1 MSRVKIDIKKNFTFS
16 TNIPVRITDINY
28 GGHLGNDSVFAILHE
43 ARMQFMRSFGYE
55 ELSLEGVSLIMADA
69 AVEFKNEAFYG
80 DVIIASIVADEF
92 TSASF
97 NLYYKLALDEN
108 GKEKLIALAKTRMVT
123 FCYDT
128 RKVMPLPAAAAE
140 KLNR

>member
-1 MSRVKIDIKKNFTFS
+1 MSRVKIDVRKPFSFS
-16 TNIPVRITDINY
+16 TTIPVRITDINY

-43 ARMQFMRSFGYE
+43 ARMQFMKSFGYE
-55 ELSLEGVSLIMADA
+55 ELSLEGVSLIMADT

-80 DVIIASIVADEF
+80 DVITAFVVADEF

-97 NLYYKLALDEN
+97 NLYYKLSLNDI

-123 FCYDT
+123 FDYDD
-128 RKVMPLPAAAAE
+128 RKVVPLPEAALVRLE
-140 KLNR
+140 Q

>member
-1 MSRVKIDIKKNFTFS
+1 MK
-16 TNIPVRITDINY
+16 
-28 GGHLGNDSVFAILHE
+28 
-43 ARMQFMRSFGYE
+43 SFGYE

-80 DVIIASIVADEF
+80 DVIIASVLADEF

-97 NLYYKLALDEN
+97 NLYYKLALKEN

-123 FCYDT
+123 FDYDT
-128 RKVMPLPAAAAE
+128 RKVVPLSAVAAS
-140 KLNR
+140 KLNQ